1 MGKHFDVTQ
10 EYDALANAVSQAA
23 ERVFSTLGPDHLEE
37 EVYEKALELEIRAL
51 QIDYQRQATIA
62 VRYRDTVLATLRP
75 DFMLYLH
82 DDDPEARVILSY
94 PFVLEVKKLSSA
106 LGRAE
111 FAQLRRYMQI
121 TGAAAGCLINFPNYK
136 DVVEIE
142 TALPGQKFSRV
153 TERA

>member
-1 MGKHFDVTQ
+1 MNFLERAT
-10 EYDALANAVSQAA
+10 ALV
-23 ERVFSTLGPDHLEE
+23 EKGFSVIP
-37 EVYEKALELEIRAL
+37 
-51 QIDYQRQATIA
+51 
-62 VRYRDTVLATLRP
+62 LAPRG
-75 DFMLYLH
+75 
-82 DDDPEARVILSY
+82 PEARVILSY